1 MEDGL
6 KKMSISEIKIVAFGN
21 PNRNDN
27 AFTIFS
33 YSDSIGAQTRFITC
47 NDNELFSTFNHGK
60 IDWRESTNGIHWL
73 VNSAETILLGDS
85 PKSAVGAGMTFG
97 ELEGAKMVMI
107 VDVPKNSEDISK
119 SWGFVISRIRQIHVL
134 FFTPRALDAISK
146 LEQIPVA
153 DILKEIRNRGLVP
166 HVCTYLSDEKKAMVE
181 HSMGSVSVITEH
193 SLQPLEWLA
202 RYICILPLSGTGNS
216 GVKDACLGDFE

>member
-21 PNRNDN
+21 PNRDDN

-166 HVCTYLSDEKKAMVE
+166 HVCTYLSGEKKAMVE

-202 RYICILPLSGTGNS
+202 RYICSLPLSGTGNS

>member
-1 MEDGL
+1 
-6 KKMSISEIKIVAFGN
+6 MSISEIKIVAFGN

-47 NDNELFSTFNHGK
+47 NDNELFPTFNHGK

-202 RYICILPLSGTGNS
+202 RYICSLPLSGTGNS

>member
-1 MEDGL
+1 
-6 KKMSISEIKIVAFGN
+6 MSISEIKIAAFGN
-21 PNRNDN
+21 PNRQDN
-27 AFTIFS
+27 AFTISS

-73 VNSAETILLGDS
+73 VNSAETILSGDS
-85 PKSAVGAGMTFG
+85 PKSAVGAGMIFG

-107 VDVPKNSEDISK
+107 VDVPEIPEDISK

-146 LEQIPVA
+146 LEQIPVENL
-153 DILKEIRNRGLVP
+153 LKEIRNRGLVP
-166 HVCTYLSDEKKAMVE
+166 HVCTYLNDEKKAMVE
-181 HSMGSVSVITEH
+181 HSMGSACIITEH
-193 SLQPLEWLA
+193 SFQPLEWLA
-202 RYICILPLSGTGNS
+202 RYICNLPLSGTGSS
-216 GVKDACLGDFE
+216 GVKNACLG

>member
-166 HVCTYLSDEKKAMVE
+166 HVCTYLSNEKKAMVE

-193 SLQPLEWLA
+193 SLQPLEWLS
-202 RYICILPLSGTGNS
+202 RYICSLPLSGTGNS

>member
-181 HSMGSVSVITEH
+181 HSMGSVSVITEY

>member
-6 KKMSISEIKIVAFGN
+6 KKMSISEINIVAFGN
-21 PNRNDN
+21 PNRQDN
-27 AFTIFS
+27 AFTVSS

-47 NDNELFSTFNHGK
+47 NDNELFSTFDHGK

-73 VNSAETILLGDS
+73 VNSAETILSGDS
-85 PKSAVGAGMTFG
+85 PKSAVVAGMTFG

-107 VDVPKNSEDISK
+107 VDVPEIPEDISK

-146 LEQIPVA
+146 LEQISVGNL
-153 DILKEIRNRGLVP
+153 LKEIRNRGLVP
-166 HVCTYLSDEKKAMVE
+166 HVCTYLNDEKKAMVE
-181 HSMGSVSVITEH
+181 HSMGSACIITEH
-193 SLQPLEWLA
+193 SFQPLEWLA
-202 RYICILPLSGTGNS
+202 RYICNLPLSGTGSS
-216 GVKDACLGDFE
+216 GVKNACLG

>member
-21 PNRNDN
+21 PNRQDN
-27 AFTIFS
+27 AFTISS

-47 NDNELFSTFNHGK
+47 NDNEFFPTFNHGK

-73 VNSAETILLGDS
+73 VNSAETILSGDS

-107 VDVPKNSEDISK
+107 VDVPAIPENISK

-146 LEQIPVA
+146 LEQIPVENL
-153 DILKEIRNRGLVP
+153 LKEIRNRGLVP
-166 HVCTYLSDEKKAMVE
+166 HVCTYLNDEKKAMVE
-181 HSMGSVSVITEH
+181 HSMGSACIITEQ
-193 SLQPLEWLA
+193 SFQPLEWLA
-202 RYICILPLSGTGNS
+202 RYICNLPLSGTGS
-216 GVKDACLGDFE
+216 AGVKNACLG

>member
-1 MEDGL
+1 
-6 KKMSISEIKIVAFGN
+6 MSISEIKIVAFGN

-181 HSMGSVSVITEH
+181 HSMGSVSVITEY

>member
-6 KKMSISEIKIVAFGN
+6 KKMSISEIKIAAFGN
-21 PNRNDN
+21 PNRQDN
-27 AFTIFS
+27 AFTISS
-33 YSDSIGAQTRFITC
+33 YSDSIGAQPRFSTC
-47 NDNELFSTFNHGK
+47 NDSEFFPTFNHGK

-73 VNSAETILLGDS
+73 VNSAETILSGDS

-107 VDVPKNSEDISK
+107 VDVPEIPEDISK

-146 LEQIPVA
+146 LEQIPVENL
-153 DILKEIRNRGLVP
+153 LKEIRNRGLVP
-166 HVCTYLSDEKKAMVE
+166 HVCTYLNDEKKAMVE
-181 HSMGSVSVITEH
+181 HSMGSACIITEH
-193 SLQPLEWLA
+193 SFQPLEWLA
-202 RYICILPLSGTGNS
+202 RYICNLPLSGTGSS
-216 GVKDACLGDFE
+216 GVKNACLG

>member
-6 KKMSISEIKIVAFGN
+6 KKMSISEINIVAFGN
-21 PNRNDN
+21 PNRQDN
-27 AFTIFS
+27 AFTVSS

-73 VNSAETILLGDS
+73 VNSAETILSGDS
-85 PKSAVGAGMTFG
+85 PKSAVVAGMTFG

-107 VDVPKNSEDISK
+107 VDVPEIPEDISK

-146 LEQIPVA
+146 LEQISVGNL
-153 DILKEIRNRGLVP
+153 LKEIRNRGLVP
-166 HVCTYLSDEKKAMVE
+166 HVCTYLNDEKKAMVE
-181 HSMGSVSVITEH
+181 HSMGSACIITEH
-193 SLQPLEWLA
+193 SFQPLEWLA
-202 RYICILPLSGTGNS
+202 RYICNLPLSGTGSS
-216 GVKDACLGDFE
+216 GVKNACLG

>member
-21 PNRNDN
+21 PNRQDN
-27 AFTIFS
+27 AFTISS

-47 NDNELFSTFNHGK
+47 NDSEFFPTFNHGK

-73 VNSAETILLGDS
+73 VNSAETILSGDS

-107 VDVPKNSEDISK
+107 VDVPEIPENISK

-146 LEQIPVA
+146 LEQIPVENL
-153 DILKEIRNRGLVP
+153 LKEIRNRGLVP
-166 HVCTYLSDEKKAMVE
+166 HVCTYLNDEKKAMVE
-181 HSMGSVSVITEH
+181 HSMGSACIITEH
-193 SLQPLEWLA
+193 SFQPLEWLA
-202 RYICILPLSGTGNS
+202 RYICNLPLSGTGS
-216 GVKDACLGDFE
+216 AGVNNACLG

>member
-6 KKMSISEIKIVAFGN
+6 KKMSISEINIVAFGN
-21 PNRNDN
+21 PNRQDN
-27 AFTIFS
+27 AFTVSS

-73 VNSAETILLGDS
+73 VNSAETILSGDS

-107 VDVPKNSEDISK
+107 VDVPEIPEDISK

-134 FFTPRALDAISK
+134 FFTPRALDAISN
-146 LEQIPVA
+146 LEQIPVENL
-153 DILKEIRNRGLVP
+153 LKEIRNRGLVP
-166 HVCTYLSDEKKAMVE
+166 HVCTYLNDEKKAMVE
-181 HSMGSVSVITEH
+181 HSMGSACIITEH
-193 SLQPLEWLA
+193 SFQPLEWLA
-202 RYICILPLSGTGNS
+202 RYICNLPLSGTGSS
-216 GVKDACLGDFE
+216 GVKNACLG

>member
-21 PNRNDN
+21 PNRQDN
-27 AFTIFS
+27 AFTVSS

-47 NDNELFSTFNHGK
+47 NDNELFSTFDHGK

-73 VNSAETILLGDS
+73 VNSAETILSGDS

-107 VDVPKNSEDISK
+107 VDVPEIPEDISK

-146 LEQIPVA
+146 LEQIPVENL
-153 DILKEIRNRGLVP
+153 LKEIRNRGLVP
-166 HVCTYLSDEKKAMVE
+166 HVCTYLNDEKKAMVE
-181 HSMGSVSVITEH
+181 YSMGSACIITEH
-193 SLQPLEWLA
+193 SFQPLEWLA
-202 RYICILPLSGTGNS
+202 RYICNLPLSGTGSS
-216 GVKDACLGDFE
+216 GVKNACLG

>member
-21 PNRNDN
+21 PNRQDN
-27 AFTIFS
+27 AFTVSS

-47 NDNELFSTFNHGK
+47 NDSEFFPTFNHGK

-73 VNSAETILLGDS
+73 VNSAETILSGDS

-107 VDVPKNSEDISK
+107 VDVPEIPENISK

-146 LEQIPVA
+146 LEQIPVENL
-153 DILKEIRNRGLVP
+153 LKEIRNRGLVP
-166 HVCTYLSDEKKAMVE
+166 HVCTYLNDEKKAMVE
-181 HSMGSVSVITEH
+181 HSMGSACIITEH
-193 SLQPLEWLA
+193 SFQPLEWLA
-202 RYICILPLSGTGNS
+202 RYICNLPLSGTGS
-216 GVKDACLGDFE
+216 AGVKNACLG